1 MWRPLASL
9 AREPTFGL
17 FTPDSAGPRRAAT
30 IDSLADFSQVRW
42 YVLRPAPVSFP
53 FYLPFC
59 RNIRTKEN
67 QAVSLRHRGYD
78 LWN

>member
-9 AREPTFGL
+9 AREPIFGL
-17 FTPDSAGPRRAAT
+17 LTPDSAGPRRAAT

-53 FYLPFC
+53 LLPPILSQYTYEGKPGC
-59 RNIRTKEN
+59 EPAAPR
-67 QAVSLRHRGYD
+67 L
-78 LWN
+78 